1 MRKKKTLSH
10 LYKATRKDVFTFMD
24 HLSRA
29 GDFSVNDKPEK
40 ILKAYRSRLEGQFRQ
55 LEESQELS
63 IRDLQNIIEDQKKEI
78 RFLKKEKES
87 ISSDNYLLEYKKKD
101 LMLLA
106 AQLEEAYE
114 EIEKKN
120 TELAA
125 QKKHIQ
131 EQAWEIKKVSD
142 KVLKKNDELE
152 QQKEFILDQA
162 DYLEEANKQL
172 SKINIEVENQK
183 EEILRKNKELL
194 ELDTEKNNLIHIV
207 AHDLKSPLNQIKGL
221 ISLIKFN
228 PDQLSPDSKNCLDM
242 MDGSVNR
249 LNEMIAKI
257 LDVKAIESQKL
268 NINMER
274 ENLSELA
281 KEVAHRYRL
290 SASEKGI
297 SLTEDIEEDIAGDVD
312 RGFFVQ
318 VMENLLSNAI
328 KFSESDTSILFKVA
342 YEGGK
347 PLISVRDQ
355 GPGLSRADM
364 EKLFTKFQKLS
375 ARPTGNET
383 STGLGLSIVK
393 KFVEAME
400 GETWCESEPGKGAT
414 FYVRLKGQVSET
426 APEKKALPGMILGTT
441 IL

>member
-1 MRKKKTLSH
+1 
-10 LYKATRKDVFTFMD
+10 
-24 HLSRA
+24 
-29 GDFSVNDKPEK
+29 
-40 ILKAYRSRLEGQFRQ
+40 
-55 LEESQELS
+55 
-63 IRDLQNIIEDQKKEI
+63 
-78 RFLKKEKES
+78 
-87 ISSDNYLLEYKKKD
+87 
-101 LMLLA
+101 MLLA
-106 AQLEEAYE
+106 TQLEEAYE

-125 QKKHIQ
+125 QKKQIQ
-131 EQAWEIKKVSD
+131 EQAEEIKKVSD

-172 SKINIEVENQK
+172 TQMNREVENQK
-183 EEILRKNKELL
+183 EEILKKNKELV
-194 ELDTEKNNLIHIV
+194 ELNTEKNNLIHIV
-207 AHDLKSPLNQIKGL
+207 AHDLRSPLNQIKGL
-221 ISLIKFN
+221 ISLIKIS
-228 PDQLSPDSKNCLDM
+228 PDQLSSDSKNCLDM

-268 NINMER
+268 NIKLER

-281 KEVAHRYRL
+281 KGVVLRYRL

-297 SLTEDIEEDIAGDVD
+297 WLTEHIAEEVVGDVD
-312 RGFFVQ
+312 QGYFIQ
-318 VMENLLSNAI
+318 VLENLLSNAI
-328 KFSESDTSILFKVA
+328 KFSKPNTSIQLKVA
-342 YEGGK
+342 YEDGT
-347 PLISVRDQ
+347 PLISVSDQ
-355 GPGLSRADM
+355 GPGISPADM

-400 GETWCESEPGKGAT
+400 GETWCESEPGKGST
-414 FYVRLKGQVSET
+414 FYVRLKALATDPVLEEKSVPDLVMAT
-426 APEKKALPGMILGTT
+426 AI
-441 IL
+441 